1 MQKGGGGG
9 GLARG
14 LFVRGRGDQKGD
26 DYSLSNFLTY
36 VYMSGQRVGKWSDIY
51 CVWFFRPAW
60 NETE

>member
-1 MQKGGGGG
+1 MQKGGG

-36 VYMSGQRVGKWSDIY
+36 VYMSGQRVSK
-51 CVWFFRPAW
+51 
-60 NETE
+60 